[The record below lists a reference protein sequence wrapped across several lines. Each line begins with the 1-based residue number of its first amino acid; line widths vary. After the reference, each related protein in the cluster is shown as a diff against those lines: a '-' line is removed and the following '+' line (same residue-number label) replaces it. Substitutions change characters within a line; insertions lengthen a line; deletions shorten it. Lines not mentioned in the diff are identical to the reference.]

1 MEDLKKISPSEIPL
15 HTSRK
20 NCWVVVH
27 GKVYDITEF
36 LDDHPG
42 GDDSFEDVGHSSG
55 ARKKMANY
63 LIGEVEGYD
72 HNKDP
77 IARRSSKTVSDGA
90 QPVAFQNSSSGLK
103 SYALPLFLLFIAIA
117 SWYFDK
123 LQKAAP

>member
-1 MEDLKKISPSEIPL
+1 MEDLKNISPSEIPL

-20 NCWVVVH
+20 NCWVVIH

-42 GDDSFEDVGHSSG
+42 EMTSG

-77 IARRSSKTVSDGA
+77 IALRSSKTVSDGA